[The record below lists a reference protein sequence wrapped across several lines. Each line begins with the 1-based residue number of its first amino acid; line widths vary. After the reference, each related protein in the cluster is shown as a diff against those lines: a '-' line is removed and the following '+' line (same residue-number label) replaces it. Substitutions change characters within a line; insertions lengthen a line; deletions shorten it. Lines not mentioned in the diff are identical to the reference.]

1 VCVWLCGAY
10 LCVCLCVGMC
20 IDEGGAPANGT
31 EYHIIICILYSHFS
45 QGLRVCVYGYV
56 ARICV
61 CVCVWVCV

>member
-1 VCVWLCGAY
+1 MGQTHLSRIPKHACVRG
-10 LCVCLCVGMC
+10 
-20 IDEGGAPANGT
+20 GGAPANGT